1 MSWKFKK
8 YEEDDVQRDSSS
20 DKFFKEST
28 GSDSLIREFIQ
39 NSLDARISKKPV
51 KIIIQKKKIG
61 QKFFTPFLF
70 SLKPH
75 LKDVGIVVPDGNI
88 STLVLE
94 DFNTKGLEGKNKKDF
109 FYRDNITRKTEG
121 GGSHG
126 IGKAV
131 FYSSSKI
138 KSFFGYSVFEKHKN
152 ICLGRSVL
160 KSHGGRDSDKYRPDG
175 ILDID
180 IEKHEEFIE
189 KLFKREKNEKGLSVA
204 IPYCDIEI
212 EDIKQSC
219 LSQFYVPIIC
229 KELVIEIEKQ
239 SINDDT
245 LLNLIYK
252 STENLSKEKVA
263 LVMDY
268 QTTSRETIKKC
279 NVKVKEWKN
288 QKIPKV
294 NISDLKNENQPLF
307 ISFKIEMPV
316 INENTEYGLA
326 VLLIKKEEDT
336 KEQSIDCWRD
346 NLLIPSA
353 LGYSRKEREYTTIFL
368 ISDNPLSKL
377 LRELEDPGH
386 TRWQIGTLSREIKEK
401 YKNVG
406 DLIRF
411 IRKLPL
417 EIIRQ
422 IKHRPI
428 EQDSSFF
435 SDYFPDISSA
445 TEKKK
450 NAEGQSSQKNSQGGS
465 EEIPPMEPSFP
476 NFKYKPHKKGDG
488 FKLTLKPNKNY
499 SKVIKVR
506 TAYGT
511 NIGGDAFKHYDK
523 RDFEFNKNIQIIV
536 NNGNKISC
544 HENIAEYSIEN
555 EKFSL
560 AFSGFDPDKE
570 LRIEVK

>member
-1 MSWKFKK
+1 MDWKFKK

-39 NSLDARISKKPV
+39 NSLDARVRREPV
-51 KIIIQKKKIG
+51 KVTIQKKNLG
-61 QKFFTPFLF
+61 QKFFTPFLS

-75 LKDVGIVVPDGNI
+75 LKDVGIVVPDGDIN
-88 STLVLE
+88 TLVLE

-131 FYSSSKI
+131 FSSSSKI
-138 KSFFGYSVFEKHKN
+138 KSFFGYSVFGKHEN

-160 KSHGGRDSDKYRPDG
+160 KSHGGRDSDEYRPDG
-175 ILDID
+175 ILDIN
-180 IEKHEEFIE
+180 IEKHKEFTG
-189 KLFKREKNEKGLSVA
+189 KLFKRKKNEKGLSVA

-219 LSQFYVPIIC
+219 LNQFYIPIIH
-229 KELVIEIEKQ
+229 KELIIEIEKQ
-239 SINDDT
+239 SVNDDT
-245 LLNLIYK
+245 VLNLIYK
-252 STENLSKEKVA
+252 PTENLSKEKVA

-268 QTTSRETIKKC
+268 QTASPGAIRKC
-279 NVKVKEWKN
+279 NVKMKKWKK
-288 QKIPKV
+288 QEIPKID
-294 NISDLKNENQPLF
+294 ISDLKNENRSLF
-307 ISFKIEMPV
+307 IKFEIEMPV
-316 INENTEYGLA
+316 INGNVETGTA
-326 VLLIKKEEDT
+326 VLLIKREEDT
-336 KEQSIDCWRD
+336 KEQFIDCWRD

-353 LGYSRKEREYTTIFL
+353 LGYSKKEREYTVIFL
-368 ISDNPLSKL
+368 ISGNPLSKL

-386 TRWQIGTLSREIKEK
+386 TRWQIGTLSNKIKEK

-406 DLIRF
+406 DLARF
-411 IRKLPL
+411 IKKLPL

-428 EQDSSFF
+428 EQDSIFF
-435 SDYFPDISSA
+435 SDYFPDVSA
-445 TEKKK
+445 STEKKK
-450 NAEGQSSQKNSQGGS
+450 NSDGQSNQKKIQGDS
-465 EEIPPMEPSFP
+465 EEIPSIEPAFP
-476 NFKYKPHKKGDG
+476 NFQYKPHKKGDG

-499 SKVIKVR
+499 PKVIKVR

-536 NNGNKISC
+536 NNGNKILC
-544 HENIAEYSIEN
+544 HKNIAEYSIEN

-560 AFSGFDPDKE
+560 SFSGFDSDKE